1 MVEHDPSQLSQ
12 DDERLALLIGPA
24 RAMLAR
30 VDTLALKTQRSI
42 ATCLFGVVFCL
53 SGAAAAV
60 AAAVVIIAPG
70 QDKEVV
76 IGAAVALV
84 ACAGLLCYAI
94 AVLRID
100 LVPLNTFGQELRNG
114 LRNAE
119 QVLFEDTSEFVA

>member
-1 MVEHDPSQLSQ
+1 LVDQDSSPLSQ

-42 ATCLFGVVFCL
+42 AACLFGVVFCL

-60 AAAVVIIAPG
+60 AAAVVIVAPN
-70 QDKEVV
+70 QDKAVV
-76 IGAAVALV
+76 IAAAVALT
-84 ACAGLLCYAI
+84 ACAALFGYGI

-100 LVPLNTFGQELRNG
+100 LVPLNTFGQELRSG